1 MASSSRSEP
10 LADHKEEEE
19 AKKLEKK
26 QFPSQTR
33 YIPFLVLAIVVVMS
47 LAMGIIWA
55 VVKPK
60 RPQVVAVNGYIVQGT
75 RKISRDNTS
84 LNGTFYFDFRFYNPN
99 KKAIIYYDT
108 LNATSSFSDKT
119 QKLGNL
125 NGSFP
130 LKPRDQMPVNY
141 TFTAEFWSI
150 YIFMPKYLSQGRVTL
165 SVLFKA
171 KIRFEVAGWKSLP
184 RTINIDCSP
193 LVVFDNDKNPRAP
206 TFKPTACK
214 VDY

>member
-84 LNGTFYFDFRFYNPN
+84 LNASVTKHRN
-99 KKAIIYYDT
+99 
-108 LNATSSFSDKT
+108 
-119 QKLGNL
+119 LG
-125 NGSFP
+125 
-130 LKPRDQMPVNY
+130 
-141 TFTAEFWSI
+141 I
-150 YIFMPKYLSQGRVTL
+150 
-165 SVLFKA
+165 
-171 KIRFEVAGWKSLP
+171 
-184 RTINIDCSP
+184 
-193 LVVFDNDKNPRAP
+193 
-206 TFKPTACK
+206 
-214 VDY
+214 